1 MNLYFL
7 VEGRQTEMRV
17 YPAWLRHLLPHY
29 TRADTP
35 EAVANC
41 GYFLI
46 SGEGYPRLL
55 DVTLRHS
62 IEDINASGRFAYFV
76 ICLDADDVTVEERTQ
91 EVVRNLN
98 EAAPPLDPSVTVKIV
113 VQNRSIESWFL
124 GNRAVFPRNPAG
136 ERFREFVRFYDVSA
150 DDPEAMGFMD
160 GFTNHAEFHHEYL
173 REMFRER
180 GIAYTKRNPGH
191 VTERPY
197 LDRLIERTQDHGGHL
212 QTFQTFLALC
222 HNIRELTANPTPA

>member
-7 VEGRQTEMRV
+7 VEGRQTEMLV
-17 YPAWLRHLLPHY
+17 YPAWLEHLLPHY
-29 TRADTP
+29 TRADSP
-35 EAVANC
+35 DAVTNHS
-41 GYFLI
+41 YFLI

-62 IEDINASGRFAYFV
+62 IEDINACGRYAYFV

-98 EAAPPLDPSVTVKIV
+98 AAAPPLDPSVTVKVV
-113 VQNRSIESWFL
+113 VQNRSIESWLL

-150 DDPEAMGFMD
+150 DDPEAMGVMD
-160 GFTNHAEFHHEYL
+160 GFTNHAEFHHQYL

-180 GIAYTKRNPGH
+180 GLAYTKRKPGH
-191 VTERPY
+191 VTEQPY
-197 LDRLIERTQDHGGHL
+197 LERLIERTQDHGEHL
-212 QTFQTFLALC
+212 GTFQTFLALC
-222 HNIRELTANPTPA
+222 RNIHHLTANPTPE